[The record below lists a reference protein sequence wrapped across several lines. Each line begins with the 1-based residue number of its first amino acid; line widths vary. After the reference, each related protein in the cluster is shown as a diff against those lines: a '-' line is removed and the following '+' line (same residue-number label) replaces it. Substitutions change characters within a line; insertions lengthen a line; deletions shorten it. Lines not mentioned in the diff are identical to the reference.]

1 MAAWPAG
8 KSCNILTVRV
18 QIWVKQGFW
27 KKLGRGDH
35 MKQKTGKTKT
45 WQAGGLGRTEGKGGG
60 GRLEVKI
67 NLNKEKI
74 N

>member
-1 MAAWPAG
+1 
-8 KSCNILTVRV
+8 
-18 QIWVKQGFW
+18 
-27 KKLGRGDH
+27 